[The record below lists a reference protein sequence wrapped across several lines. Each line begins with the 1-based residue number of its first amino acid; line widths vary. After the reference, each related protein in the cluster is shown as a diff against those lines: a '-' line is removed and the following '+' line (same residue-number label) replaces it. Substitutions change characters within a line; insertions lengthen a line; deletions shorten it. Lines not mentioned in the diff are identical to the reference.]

1 MDEPERREFLRALA
15 IAAAEA
21 TVSELSVLLEGGWRE
36 RKTAAWLI
44 AVAARTEFRD
54 RIGELL
60 LASEVCFAG
69 RGYAVALASFGTEAD
84 AQWLA
89 AYLDRYLPR
98 LGLFYD
104 QAMTL
109 GALLHVDDGL
119 GTDHA
124 ARFLEPGGLWQQ
136 WLAGPPHKFNHDAQN
151 NKAFVGQLCGFVA
164 ESVQRGRLGA
174 PGAA

>member
-1 MDEPERREFLRALA
+1 MRFAHTDSELAGLVDRYVSPDRRYLRLGGGLVKMDEPERREFLRALA

-21 TVSELSVLLEGGWRE
+21 TVTELSVLPEGGWRE

-60 LASEVCFAG
+60 LAGEVCFAG

-98 LGLFYD
+98 LDLFYD

-124 ARFLEPGGLWQQ
+124 ARFLEPGGLM
-136 WLAGPPHKFNHDAQN
+136 
-151 NKAFVGQLCGFVA
+151 
-164 ESVQRGRLGA
+164 RLSEMACSCSG
-174 PGAA
+174 